1 MKLQTILDQL
11 SLDIEQYIEEEVV
24 RRTSSST
31 NSQFGVSQQPVSK
44 SISVQEDNFQSAL
57 AVLKKLLDSKKSAYH
72 SFSADR
78 ELSNLR
84 DLSNLTANTRFD
96 VVPTAAQTNQLMDDY
111 LQVLIDLATKP
122 NPSQDESVFLEE
134 LSSLVDKTAIQASVQ
149 DQSVVTTKSSNAFGG
164 LKTFLRTIG
173 NRNSNSNTT
182 TQEIYDRARSSR
194 KRISCEF

>member
-1 MKLQTILDQL
+1 MKLQTILGQL

-24 RRTSSST
+24 RRASSNT
-31 NSQFGVSQQPVSK
+31 NSQFGVSQQLVSK
-44 SISVQEDNFQSAL
+44 SVSVQEDNFQSAL
-57 AVLKKLLDSKKSAYH
+57 AVLKKLLDSKKSSRH
-72 SFSADR
+72 SFSANR

-134 LSSLVDKTAIQASVQ
+134 LRSLVDKTAIQTNVP
-149 DQSVVTTKSSNAFGG
+149 DQSVVTNQTAEMTRSSNVFGG

-173 NRNSNSNTT
+173 NSNSNTT
-182 TQEIYDRARSSR
+182 T
-194 KRISCEF
+194 

>member
-24 RRTSSST
+24 RRTNST
-31 NSQFGVSQQPVSK
+31 NSQFDVSQQPVSR
-44 SISVQEDNFQSAL
+44 SVSAQEDNFQSAL
-57 AVLKKLLDSKKSAYH
+57 VVLKKLLDSKKSTHH

-84 DLSNLTANTRFD
+84 DLTDLTANKRFD
-96 VVPTAAQTNQLMDDY
+96 VVPTAAQTNQQMEDY
-111 LQVLIDLATKP
+111 LQILIELATKP
-122 NPSQDESVFLEE
+122 NPSQTESVFLEE
-134 LSSLVDKTAIQASVQ
+134 LSSLVDKTAIQTGVQ
-149 DQSVVTTKSSNAFGG
+149 DQSVVTNQTAEMTKSSNAFGG

-182 TQEIYDRARSSR
+182 T
-194 KRISCEF
+194 